1 MKTVYPLI
9 RFPQGM
15 FPELR
20 SRLLAERERETFA
33 LLLGKRTV
41 AEGLCVIRVVEIVH
55 PGPEDYD
62 AQSLMSLRFKREFV
76 YKQLVRMQERE
87 DIDTVIDVHTHP
99 FCQREVAFSGVDD
112 RDEIDFKQ
120 WLNDTLDNVSYASI
134 VLSQSDYAARVWEM
148 DEGRPLA
155 APARLK
161 TQVVAEGWPCA
172 ETDENESTT
181 LDACEMET
189 GFLARSTLALGLDAM
204 RRIVTDQTIAVVG
217 VGGLGSVIAENLIHL
232 GFSVIQLIDPDR
244 VEITNLNRIVG
255 AYYSDAIQN
264 RLKVDVVG
272 EHLQKINPMARVE
285 GHAIGIEDEAALA
298 VMMRSDWM
306 IVATDNHFS
315 RFRAQKIAHQLGV
328 PLISAGVNI
337 TVEDGEITDMSG
349 EVIIARS
356 GDGLCLN
363 CLGRI
368 NPTYVA
374 ADEHKGLLIG
384 EELVRRG
391 YVAGHEV
398 KEPAVKTL
406 NSTVGALAAD
416 MLLNQYTQ
424 RQAHV
429 PIWVYEN
436 NRQFS
441 IYPDQA
447 LELEVRRDTCYYC
460 S

>member
-1 MKTVYPLI
+1 MKIVSPLI

-20 SRLLAERERETFA
+20 NRLLVDRDRETFA
-33 LLLGKRTV
+33 LLLGKSTV
-41 AEGLCVIRVVEIVH
+41 TNGLCVIRVVEIVH
-55 PGPEDYD
+55 PSTEDYE
-62 AQSLMSLRFKREFV
+62 AQNLMSLRLKREFV
-76 YKQLVRMQERE
+76 YHQLVRMQERGGV
-87 DIDTVIDVHTHP
+87 DTLIDVHTHP
-99 FCQREVAFSGVDD
+99 FCQSEVAFSSVDD
-112 RDEIDFKQ
+112 KDEIDFKQ
-120 WLNDTLDNVSYASI
+120 WLSDTLDNVISYASI

-148 DEGRPLA
+148 DEGRPVA
-155 APARLK
+155 VQARIG
-161 TQVVAEGWPCA
+161 TQIIAEGWPCA
-172 ETDENESTT
+172 ETDENEGTAPDDCK
-181 LDACEMET
+181 LQT
-189 GFLARSTLALGLDAM
+189 GFLARSTLALGLDTM
-204 RRIVTDQTIAVVG
+204 RRIVNDQTIAVVG

-232 GFSVIQLIDPDR
+232 GFPAIQLIDPDR
-244 VEITNLNRIVG
+244 VELTNLNRIVG

-298 VMMRSDWM
+298 VMMRSDWI
-306 IVATDNHFS
+306 IVATDNHSS
-315 RFRAQKIAHQLGV
+315 RYRAQKVALQLGV

-337 TVEDGEITDMSG
+337 TVGNGEITDMSG

-406 NSTVGALAAD
+406 NSAVGGLAAD

-436 NRQFS
+436 NLQFAM
-441 IYPDQA
+441 YPDHDS
-447 LELEVRRDTCYYC
+447 VRLRQKACYFC
-460 S
+460 T